1 MDDEGRAR
9 SRAPDRARPVRS
21 TRPESVALG
30 LIPAPEIPEKI
41 AGDLASELP
50 DLLSRHVDGRVSWNV
65 SVVVDPLTGSD
76 RDAPEILDVCQQ
88 RLRKEGWDLAVCL
101 TDLPVY
107 RSGHLIASPVRGCG
121 PAASTHAGC
130 GSPTRQGT
138 VLEEPGS
145 RTRRFSPG

>member
-30 LIPAPEIPEKI
+30 LIPAPAIPEKI

-76 RDAPEILDVCQQ
+76 RDAP
-88 RLRKEGWDLAVCL
+88 
-101 TDLPVY
+101 
-107 RSGHLIASPVRGCG
+107 RSSMSASSGCG
-121 PAASTHAGC
+121 RKAG
-130 GSPTRQGT
+130 T
-138 VLEEPGS
+138 S
-145 RTRRFSPG
+145 RSV